1 MSAKFDIII
10 DQATSAD
17 VDEYIALEKKVGG
30 RTYAALTSKEQFLNE
45 LEKWTV
51 YLFKKDGKVI
61 GHISYQV
68 ESDGG
73 IRFGGLAIEPEL
85 QGKGFGRAALGLISE
100 KLKGV
105 PKVEFV
111 VHPDNSR
118 AIALYKSFG
127 AKIIGR
133 KENYHGDGQ
142 PRVIMI
148 KNIVNMAEAKARSS
162 KK

>member
-17 VDEYIALEKKVGG
+17 ADEYIALEKKVGG

-85 QGKGFGRAALGLISE
+85 QGKGFGRAALELIVE
-100 KLKGV
+100 KIKDA

-111 VHPDNSR
+111 VHPDNLR
-118 AIALYKSFG
+118 AIELYKSFG
-127 AKIIGR
+127 AKIVGR
-133 KENYHGDGQ
+133 KENCYGDGE
-142 PRVIMI
+142 PRIIMI
-148 KNIVNMAEAKARSS
+148 KNLTKMIGAKTQST